1 MSDRLLTVSEAA
13 EYLRLNPEVVRRK
26 VREGKLRAR
35 RLNGSRAIRFT
46 LADLRGATN
55 GNGK

>member
-13 EYLRLNPEVVRRK
+13 EYLRLAPEVVRRK

-46 LADLRGATN
+46 LADLRRATN
-55 GNGK
+55 GSK